1 MFSSLKL
8 ENGLKKHVRNIA
20 EIKCGSVKLVVIFL
34 HIDLNPNGLYYFP
47 FMVSLVMEVLT
58 LLIIHLVEYAFQI
71 KQNIEI
77 PMYLIQKQEEMNHKH
92 Q

>member
-1 MFSSLKL
+1 MWICQISCDF
-8 ENGLKKHVRNIA
+8 
-20 EIKCGSVKLVVIFL
+20 FL
-34 HIDLNPNGLYYFP
+34 HIDLNPNGLYFP

-77 PMYLIQKQEEMNHKH
+77 SMYLIQKQEEMNHKH